1 MANGNFKGGTGF
13 SADPYLIE
21 DLADLCKLYSWK
33 TGHTK
38 VTYYKLVNDIDA
50 SKEELA
56 KLSLTTWTPIPGVAN
71 GEGGKCIGGIDFDFK
86 KIKNLYINK
95 PGVNNVG
102 FFESTSIYGG
112 VGIIKRLRIEDA
124 VVSGENNV
132 GIYCGNFNASVTIDG
147 MFVSG
152 KVNGNTGV
160 GGLIGNVSSYS
171 AIITNCLADINVV
184 GYDSVGGLI
193 GICACNS
200 SSAGGGVTNC
210 ITKGSVEGVTKVG
223 GIAGVA
229 TITSPYVS
237 LVKCVSL
244 CKEII
249 RKSGVSTYFGRVEG
263 HKGSPTNAANSKALK
278 DMLFKY

>member
-13 SADPYLIE
+13 LGDPYLIE

-38 VTYYKLVNDIDA
+38 VTYYKLANDIDA

-56 KLSLTTWTPIPGVAN
+56 KLSLTTWTPIPGIAN
-71 GEGGKCIGGIDFDFK
+71 GEEDKRIGGIDFDFK

-95 PGVNNVG
+95 PGVNDVG
-102 FFESTSIYGG
+102 FFGTITNYGG
-112 VGIIKRLRIEDA
+112 IGIIKRLRIEDA

-132 GIYCGNFNASVTIDG
+132 GIYCGNLSATATIDG
-147 MFVSG
+147 VFVSG

-160 GGLIGNVSSYS
+160 GGLIGNVSSAS
-171 AIITNCLADINVV
+171 AIIINCLADVNVV
-184 GYDSVGGLI
+184 GYDSVGGLM
-193 GICACNS
+193 GICACS
-200 SSAGGGVTNC
+200 TATGGSATNC
-210 ITKGSVEGVTKVG
+210 ITKGSVEGVTRVG
-223 GIAGVA
+223 GIAG
-229 TITSPYVS
+229 ITTLSSSSYTA

-249 RKSGVSTYFGRVEG
+249 RKSGVSTFFGRVG
-263 HKGSPTNAANSKALK
+263 GYKTQVSNIANSKALK